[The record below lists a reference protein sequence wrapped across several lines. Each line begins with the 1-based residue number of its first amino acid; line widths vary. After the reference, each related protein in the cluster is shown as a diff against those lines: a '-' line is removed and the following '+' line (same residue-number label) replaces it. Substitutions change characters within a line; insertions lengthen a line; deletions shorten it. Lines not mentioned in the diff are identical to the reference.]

1 MAVSLQPILQLVAR
15 GGLFKIE
22 QDLRPVH
29 GQRERRPSELRSSMK
44 PMTIVG
50 VVLVVLGVVAL
61 VYQGV
66 TYTSRETVIDI
77 GPIHATADRERTLP
91 LPPVLGIVA
100 VAGGLVLLVTGA
112 RKHA

>member
-1 MAVSLQPILQLVAR
+1 
-15 GGLFKIE
+15 
-22 QDLRPVH
+22 
-29 GQRERRPSELRSSMK
+29 MK